1 MLQIFRLKMRKS
13 TKTKTINGIMLQIF
27 RKKRESQQKQKWSI
41 EPKNNLQATHQSPP
55 MPRAARHSF
64 SKGSKSRA
72 Q

>member
-1 MLQIFRLKMRKS
+1 
-13 TKTKTINGIMLQIF
+13 MLQIF

-41 EPKNNLQATHQSPP
+41 EPKNNLQVTQQSSS
-55 MPRAARHSF
+55 MPLAAWHSF

>member
-1 MLQIFRLKMRKS
+1 
-13 TKTKTINGIMLQIF
+13 MLQIF

-41 EPKNNLQATHQSPP
+41 EPKNNLQATHQSLP